1 MRSAA
6 VFDIMG
12 DKMFKCREI
21 KDRTD
26 NFIEQLLGVWE
37 SSVRATHLF
46 LSEQEIEGIKQYVP
60 QALRGV
66 PHLIIA
72 EEDGAI
78 AAFAGIDGRKIEM
91 LFVAAKSRGRG
102 IGRQLLQYAF
112 DVYAVNE
119 LTVNEQNP
127 QAIAFYEHMGFR
139 VCKRSDVDEQGA
151 VLLDGPGCLERVQP
165 AQRPAGLG
173 EGGVGGGSEKRQ
185 TFRRGS
191 PCQSVEQKGGEIGVQ
206 YLRTART

>member
-1 MRSAA
+1 
-6 VFDIMG
+6 
-12 DKMFKCREI
+12 MFKCREI
-21 KDRTD
+21 KDRKD

-60 QALRGV
+60 QALRVV

-119 LTVNEQNP
+119 LAVNEQNP
-127 QAIAFYEHMGFR
+127 QAIAFYEHMGFW
-139 VCKRSDVDEQGA
+139 VYKRSDIDEQGNA
-151 VLLDGPGCLERVQP
+151 YPILYM
-165 AQRPAGLG
+165 
-173 EGGVGGGSEKRQ
+173 KR
-185 TFRRGS
+185 
-191 PCQSVEQKGGEIGVQ
+191 
-206 YLRTART
+206 

>member
-127 QAIAFYEHMGFR
+127 QAIAFYEHMGFW
-139 VCKRSDVDEQGA
+139 VCKRADIDEQGNA
-151 VLLDGPGCLERVQP
+151 YPILYM
-165 AQRPAGLG
+165 
-173 EGGVGGGSEKRQ
+173 KR
-185 TFRRGS
+185 
-191 PCQSVEQKGGEIGVQ
+191 
-206 YLRTART
+206 

>member
-1 MRSAA
+1 M
-6 VFDIMG
+6 
-12 DKMFKCREI
+12 
-21 KDRTD
+21 
-26 NFIEQLLGVWE
+26 WE

-60 QALRGV
+60 QALRVV

-72 EEDGAI
+72 EENGAI

-102 IGRQLLQYAF
+102 IGRQLLQYVF

-119 LTVNEQNP
+119 LAVNEQNP

-139 VCKRSDVDEQGA
+139 VYKRSDIDEQGNA
-151 VLLDGPGCLERVQP
+151 YPILYM
-165 AQRPAGLG
+165 
-173 EGGVGGGSEKRQ
+173 KR
-185 TFRRGS
+185 
-191 PCQSVEQKGGEIGVQ
+191 
-206 YLRTART
+206 

>member
-1 MRSAA
+1 M
-6 VFDIMG
+6 IYI
-12 DKMFKCREI
+12 REI
-21 KDRTD
+21 KDRD
-26 NFIEQLLGVWE
+26 DSLILSLLTVWE

-119 LTVNEQNP
+119 LAVNEQNP
-127 QAIAFYEHMGFR
+127 QAIAFYEHVGFW
-139 VCKRSDVDEQGA
+139 VYKRSDIDEQGNA
-151 VLLDGPGCLERVQP
+151 YPILYM
-165 AQRPAGLG
+165 
-173 EGGVGGGSEKRQ
+173 KR
-185 TFRRGS
+185 
-191 PCQSVEQKGGEIGVQ
+191 
-206 YLRTART
+206 

>member
-12 DKMFKCREI
+12 DEMFKCREI
-21 KDRTD
+21 IDRTD
-26 NFIEQLLGVWE
+26 NFIELLLGVWE

-60 QALRGV
+60 QALRVV

-91 LFVAAKSRGRG
+91 LFVAAQSRGRG

-112 DVYAVNE
+112 DIYAVNE

-139 VCKRSDVDEQGA
+139 VCKRSDIDEQGNA
-151 VLLDGPGCLERVQP
+151 YPILYM
-165 AQRPAGLG
+165 
-173 EGGVGGGSEKRQ
+173 KR
-185 TFRRGS
+185 
-191 PCQSVEQKGGEIGVQ
+191 
-206 YLRTART
+206 

>member
-60 QALRGV
+60 QALRVV

-139 VCKRSDVDEQGA
+139 VCKRSDIDEQGNA
-151 VLLDGPGCLERVQP
+151 YPILYM
-165 AQRPAGLG
+165 
-173 EGGVGGGSEKRQ
+173 KR
-185 TFRRGS
+185 
-191 PCQSVEQKGGEIGVQ
+191 
-206 YLRTART
+206 

>member
-1 MRSAA
+1 
-6 VFDIMG
+6 
-12 DKMFKCREI
+12 MFKCREI
-21 KDRTD
+21 IDRTD
-26 NFIEQLLGVWE
+26 NFIELLLGVWE

-60 QALRGV
+60 QALRVV

-72 EEDGAI
+72 EENGAI

-102 IGRQLLQYAF
+102 IGRQLLQYVF

-119 LTVNEQNP
+119 LAVNEQNP

-139 VCKRSDVDEQGA
+139 VYKRSDIDEQGNA
-151 VLLDGPGCLERVQP
+151 YPILYM
-165 AQRPAGLG
+165 
-173 EGGVGGGSEKRQ
+173 KR
-185 TFRRGS
+185 
-191 PCQSVEQKGGEIGVQ
+191 
-206 YLRTART
+206 

>member
-60 QALRGV
+60 QALRVV

-119 LTVNEQNP
+119 LAVNEQNP

-139 VCKRSDVDEQGA
+139 VYKRSDIDEQGNA
-151 VLLDGPGCLERVQP
+151 YPILYM
-165 AQRPAGLG
+165 
-173 EGGVGGGSEKRQ
+173 KR
-185 TFRRGS
+185 
-191 PCQSVEQKGGEIGVQ
+191 
-206 YLRTART
+206 

>member
-12 DKMFKCREI
+12 DEMFKCREI
-21 KDRTD
+21 IDRTD
-26 NFIEQLLGVWE
+26 NFIELLLGVWE

-60 QALRGV
+60 QALRVV
-66 PHLIIA
+66 PHLIIV

-119 LTVNEQNP
+119 LAVNEQNP
-127 QAIAFYEHMGFR
+127 QAIAFYEHMGLR
-139 VCKRSDVDEQGA
+139 VYKRSDIDEQGNA
-151 VLLDGPGCLERVQP
+151 YPILYM
-165 AQRPAGLG
+165 
-173 EGGVGGGSEKRQ
+173 KR
-185 TFRRGS
+185 
-191 PCQSVEQKGGEIGVQ
+191 
-206 YLRTART
+206 

>member
-1 MRSAA
+1 
-6 VFDIMG
+6 
-12 DKMFKCREI
+12 MFECREI
-21 KDRTD
+21 IDRTD
-26 NFIEQLLGVWE
+26 NFIELLLGVWE

-60 QALRGV
+60 QALRVV

-72 EEDGAI
+72 EEDGMI

-119 LTVNEQNP
+119 LAVNEQNP
-127 QAIAFYEHMGFR
+127 QAIAFYEHMGFW
-139 VCKRSDVDEQGA
+139 VYKRSDIDEQGNA
-151 VLLDGPGCLERVQP
+151 YPILYM
-165 AQRPAGLG
+165 
-173 EGGVGGGSEKRQ
+173 KR
-185 TFRRGS
+185 
-191 PCQSVEQKGGEIGVQ
+191 
-206 YLRTART
+206 

>member
-1 MRSAA
+1 MLRRWFTLKRINAEPPTARHCLRSAA

-78 AAFAGIDGRKIEM
+78 AAFEGIDGRKIEM

-127 QAIAFYEHMGFR
+127 QAIAFYEHMGFW
-139 VCKRSDVDEQGA
+139 VCKRSDIDEQGNA
-151 VLLDGPGCLERVQP
+151 YPILYM
-165 AQRPAGLG
+165 
-173 EGGVGGGSEKRQ
+173 KR
-185 TFRRGS
+185 
-191 PCQSVEQKGGEIGVQ
+191 
-206 YLRTART
+206 

>member
-1 MRSAA
+1 MHFGKHYDGQAFLLLYRKTALWNKDLTSRRWFALKRINAEPPTARHCLRSAA

-26 NFIEQLLGVWE
+26 NLIEQLLGVWE

-127 QAIAFYEHMGFR
+127 QAIAFYEHMGFW
-139 VCKRSDVDEQGA
+139 VCKRSDIDEQGNA
-151 VLLDGPGCLERVQP
+151 YPILYM
-165 AQRPAGLG
+165 
-173 EGGVGGGSEKRQ
+173 KR
-185 TFRRGS
+185 
-191 PCQSVEQKGGEIGVQ
+191 
-206 YLRTART
+206 

>member
-1 MRSAA
+1 MAFACKEMKKREEHIIALST
-6 VFDIMG
+6 DI
-12 DKMFKCREI
+12 
-21 KDRTD
+21 
-26 NFIEQLLGVWE
+26 WE

-91 LFVAAKSRGRG
+91 LFVAAQSRGRG

-112 DVYAVNE
+112 DIYAVNE

-127 QAIAFYEHMGFR
+127 QAIAFYEHMGFW
-139 VCKRSDVDEQGA
+139 VCKRSDIDEQGNA
-151 VLLDGPGCLERVQP
+151 DRPDG
-165 AQRPAGLG
+165 GL
-173 EGGVGGGSEKRQ
+173 
-185 TFRRGS
+185 
-191 PCQSVEQKGGEIGVQ
+191 
-206 YLRTART
+206 